1 MTWTDNDTVCTIGL
15 AFFSVLAFVY
25 AVFWCCIPPRK
36 QREAKPPAS
45 DVQIYVINPTFLEM
59 VFFYVIACLLL
70 AAGYF
75 ITADYV
81 GGGTISYTS
90 PCNGRGLV
98 VYGRV
103 LLNIIAYGLASW
115 PLITYA
121 IPSERRSFDVLVTV
135 LTSSLVFVGFAFA
148 ALSRCDQW
156 IGAVIAIVFAVL
168 FVIYVLF
175 TGFTRKLLIV
185 TITASVLFVIKVVEV
200 NLTSVVGNVFGSVW
214 GDALADLIVD
224 VLFLTVVPALV
235 LYFMYH
241 DAYEL
246 MAAAPPVKPKQS
258 VEGKDL
264 FA

>member
-1 MTWTDNDTVCTIGL
+1 
-15 AFFSVLAFVY
+15 
-25 AVFWCCIPPRK
+25 
-36 QREAKPPAS
+36 
-45 DVQIYVINPTFLEM
+45 
-59 VFFYVIACLLL
+59 
-70 AAGYF
+70 
-75 ITADYV
+75 
-81 GGGTISYTS
+81 
-90 PCNGRGLV
+90 
-98 VYGRV
+98 
-103 LLNIIAYGLASW
+103 
-115 PLITYA
+115 
-121 IPSERRSFDVLVTV
+121 
-135 LTSSLVFVGFAFA
+135 
-148 ALSRCDQW
+148 
-156 IGAVIAIVFAVL
+156 VL